1 MVFFFPAAGA
11 SRDAQASPRSVPN
24 AVQPAQQCRPASYH
38 GDMKNSWLAELKR
51 KNPSEIRLGLDRM
64 VRLLKRLGDPHRD
77 YPAVIVAGTN
87 GKGSVTAMI
96 ASMLSAGRYRA
107 GWYTS
112 PHLVDVRERIRIGEQ
127 VISMKSMQACMEIV
141 QSCQEEELTYFEFL
155 TAVAFL
161 HFSRARVDMAV
172 LEVGLG
178 GRLDATNVVD
188 PLVSIITNI
197 ALDHQA
203 FLGNSLDRIA
213 AEKGGIIKQGGIC
226 ITGAKQVP
234 VLAVLEKICRDRNAR
249 LLRLGRDLKIR
260 VSPDG
265 LFSYRGFSGSRQS
278 GLRCPLRGRHQYAN
292 AALALGVVE
301 RLGECG
307 YPVEDSLIRSGLERT
322 RWEGRGEVLQR
333 HPTVLLDGAHNPDG
347 ISALCGVLQR
357 DFSFQRLFVVF
368 GVLSDKDRFAMI
380 GKISSIADV
389 MILTRPGSER
399 AVEPAALLP
408 LVKKDSENII
418 VEPNPVRAVRS
429 ALDAA
434 EENDLICIA
443 GSLYLVGDI
452 KKAFRAGRLP

>member
-1 MVFFFPAAGA
+1 
-11 SRDAQASPRSVPN
+11 
-24 AVQPAQQCRPASYH
+24 
-38 GDMKNSWLAELKR
+38 
-51 KNPSEIRLGLDRM
+51 
-64 VRLLKRLGDPHRD
+64 
-77 YPAVIVAGTN
+77 
-87 GKGSVTAMI
+87 
-96 ASMLSAGRYRA
+96 
-107 GWYTS
+107 
-112 PHLVDVRERIRIGEQ
+112 
-127 VISMKSMQACMEIV
+127 MKSMQACMEIV